1 MAQQSQKISNRGEF
15 KRIVL
20 RGILYTVVIPVL
32 VIAVIVGGIYLK
44 SAIEASNAQA
54 SMKEY
59 LQKKY
64 GQEFVVER
72 PEHRGGGFMVEGHM
86 SAVAYPKDDSTLKF
100 EVKKSSS
107 DTWDGY
113 ADKVWSTNEA
123 NRIRPEIDKIMTQP
137 GYEYEIEIGSYLAR
151 SSIKAPLPSLS
162 DLINKHGENI
172 LYTLRMKSNTPDKI
186 ANYDRIILLLQMLK
200 EKGSDIRFIYTWTE
214 NKENHRVSLGKK
226 DIDKILNGSVE
237 IKDMDRIE

>member
-1 MAQQSQKISNRGEF
+1 MDKKLKKLVDEKHKKTTIH
-15 KRIVL
+15 KM
-20 RGILYTVVIPVL
+20 ILAI
-32 VIAVIVGGIYLK
+32 VIVVGAVVAVAGGVYLK
-44 SAIEASNAQA
+44 SAVEVNNTQA

-64 GQEFVVER
+64 RQEFVVGNPER
-72 PEHRGGGFMVEGHM
+72 RGGGFMVEGYM

-123 NRIRPEIDKIMTQP
+123 NRIRPEVDKIMTQP
-137 GYEYEIEIGSYLAR
+137 GYEYEIEIGSYLTR